1 MNPEDIK
8 TLLAGAFPDAQI
20 QVSGDGRHFD
30 LVLVSE
36 RFDGLRTIKRQQL
49 VYAALNS
56 EIASGAIH
64 AVNMRT
70 LTPAE
75 SSTAN

>member
-8 TLLAGAFPDAQI
+8 TLLATAFPDANI
-20 QVSGDGRHFD
+20 QVEGDGRHFN
-30 LVLVSE
+30 LVVVSSQFE
-36 RFDGLRTIKRQQL
+36 GLRTIKRQQM
-49 VYAALNS
+49 VYAALNA
-56 EIASGAIH
+56 EIASGALH

-75 SSTAN
+75 LAAQA

>member
-8 TLLAGAFPDAQI
+8 TLLAAAFPDADI
-20 QVSGDGRHFD
+20 QVDGDGRHFN
-30 LVLVSE
+30 LVLVSNQFE
-36 RFDGLRTIKRQQL
+36 GLRSIKRQQM
-49 VYAALNS
+49 VYAALNA
-56 EIASGAIH
+56 EIASGALH

-75 SSTAN
+75 LAALA

>member
-8 TLLAGAFPDAQI
+8 TLLAATFPAADI
-20 QVSGDGRHFD
+20 QVDGDGRHFN

-36 RFDGLRTIKRQQL
+36 QFEGLRAIKRQQL
-49 VYAALNS
+49 VYAALNA

-75 SSTAN
+75 SEALT

>member
-1 MNPEDIK
+1 MNPDDIK
-8 TLLAGAFPDAQI
+8 TLLAAAFPDAQI
-20 QVSGDGRHFD
+20 QVQGDGRHFD
-30 LVLVSE
+30 LVVVSN

-49 VYAALNS
+49 VYAALQA
-56 EIASGAIH
+56 EIASGALH

-75 SSTAN
+75 LA

>member
-8 TLLAGAFPDAQI
+8 TLLAAAFPDAQI
-20 QVSGDGRHFD
+20 QVQGDGRHFD
-30 LVLVSE
+30 LVVVSN

-49 VYAALNS
+49 VYAALQA
-56 EIASGAIH
+56 EIASGALH

-75 SSTAN
+75 LA